1 MVANDILNSG
11 RFHRVKPESQLLV
24 MKKATSSDDLTLCR
38 DSDAVIYLSPFRHQ
52 VGGHAVMLCPDQFHI
67 CKPYIE
73 REANFYRKMPKSI
86 AEYTPAFCGEM
97 QVKVGEKCGRILTKA
112 STSSVD
118 GRKSCTLCSDGDS
131 FVCKIKSYAHQM
143 SMEHKFRDI
152 ESGLLNE
159 ANPWSVECQMR
170 TQKANKHHNIDAEN
184 RYIILENIAHQF
196 RYPCVLDLKMGTRQY
211 GDGVSEKKRLN
222 FLRKCERS
230 TSKKYGVRVGGM
242 QYFDISTSIYQC
254 VNKYYGES
262 LNFYEMRNLLIRFL
276 HCASDSDRC
285 RILRN
290 SVHKKLV
297 QLHKALS
304 GSDGCRLFSAS
315 LLIVYD
321 GDPELVSANS
331 DNKGRVEVRLVDF
344 AHSTC
349 ENMNDEVRYA
359 GPDSGILL
367 GIHTLI
373 SVFASPFNC

>member
-52 VGGHAVMLCPDQFHI
+52 AIFKSAMKADTI
-67 CKPYIE
+67 C
-73 REANFYRKMPKSI
+73 
-86 AEYTPAFCGEM
+86 AFRN
-97 QVKVGEKCGRILTKA
+97 V
-112 STSSVD
+112 
-118 GRKSCTLCSDGDS
+118 
-131 FVCKIKSYAHQM
+131 

-331 DNKGRVEVRLVDF
+331 DNKAVEQLTSISESEVEKIRDLIRKFSLGGSALSFDF
-344 AHSTC
+344 
-349 ENMNDEVRYA
+349 
-359 GPDSGILL
+359 
-367 GIHTLI
+367 
-373 SVFASPFNC
+373 F